1 MGCSVTKTKVDEK
14 LKTLTTDKFEQYLI
28 TQSLFQSP
36 PVPLRKQYS
45 IEKNPIIQRRR
56 LKSQQ
61 KTRTTSVIDK
71 QEFSV

>member
-1 MGCSVTKTKVDEK
+1 MGCSVTKTKVNEN
-14 LKTLTTDKFEQYLI
+14 LKTNTTDKFESYLI
-28 TQSLFQSP
+28 TQSLVQTP
-36 PVPLRKQYS
+36 PVPIKKQYS

-71 QEFSV
+71 QDCSV